1 MVVERV
7 RGRPP
12 AVWFIGVVEKP
23 PIDYVIRP
31 CGMADRLLSRGLSKL
46 SDDRPEHAGDLRLAA
61 KVIRA
66 MARSFGHA
74 DVVTLENGN
83 G

>member
-1 MVVERV
+1 MAEART
-7 RGRPP
+7 
-12 AVWFIGVVEKP
+12 IT
-23 PIDYVIRP
+23 IRDIQLL
-31 CGMADRLLSRGLSKL
+31 ADRLLSHGLSKL
-46 SDDRPEHAGDLRLAA
+46 SNDRPEHAGDLRLAA

-66 MARSFGHA
+66 MARSFGHT

>member
-1 MVVERV
+1 MAEAKTITI
-7 RGRPP
+7 P
-12 AVWFIGVVEKP
+12 E
-23 PIDYVIRP
+23 IRSL
-31 CGMADRLLSRGLSKL
+31 ADRLLSRGVSKL

-74 DVVTLENGN
+74 DVVILEDGSA
-83 G
+83 

>member
-1 MVVERV
+1 
-7 RGRPP
+7 
-12 AVWFIGVVEKP
+12 
-23 PIDYVIRP
+23 
-31 CGMADRLLSRGLSKL
+31 LSKL

-66 MARSFGHA
+66 MARSFAHA

>member
-1 MVVERV
+1 MAEAKTITI
-7 RGRPP
+7 P
-12 AVWFIGVVEKP
+12 E
-23 PIDYVIRP
+23 IRSL
-31 CGMADRLLSRGLSKL
+31 ADRLLSRGVSKL
-46 SDDRPEHAGDLRLAA
+46 SDDRPEQAGDLRLAA

-74 DVVTLENGN
+74 DVVILENGN

>member
-1 MVVERV
+1 
-7 RGRPP
+7 
-12 AVWFIGVVEKP
+12 
-23 PIDYVIRP
+23 
-31 CGMADRLLSRGLSKL
+31 MAEAKTITIPEIQSLAERLLSRGVSKL
-46 SDDRPEHAGDLRLAA
+46 SDDRPEHAGHLRLAA

>member
-1 MVVERV
+1 MAETK
-7 RGRPP
+7 
-12 AVWFIGVVEKP
+12 I
-23 PIDYVIRP
+23 ITIRDIQSL
-31 CGMADRLLSRGLSKL
+31 ADRLLSRGLSNP
-46 SDDRPEHAGDLRLAA
+46 SDDRPEHAADLRLAA

-83 G
+83 E

>member
-1 MVVERV
+1 
-7 RGRPP
+7 
-12 AVWFIGVVEKP
+12 
-23 PIDYVIRP
+23 
-31 CGMADRLLSRGLSKL
+31 MAEAKTITIPEIQSLAERLLSRGVSKL

-66 MARSFGHA
+66 MARSFGRT
-74 DVVTLENGN
+74 DVVTIENGN

>member
-1 MVVERV
+1 
-7 RGRPP
+7 
-12 AVWFIGVVEKP
+12 
-23 PIDYVIRP
+23 
-31 CGMADRLLSRGLSKL
+31 LNRGLSKL

-61 KVIRA
+61 KVLRA

-83 G
+83 E